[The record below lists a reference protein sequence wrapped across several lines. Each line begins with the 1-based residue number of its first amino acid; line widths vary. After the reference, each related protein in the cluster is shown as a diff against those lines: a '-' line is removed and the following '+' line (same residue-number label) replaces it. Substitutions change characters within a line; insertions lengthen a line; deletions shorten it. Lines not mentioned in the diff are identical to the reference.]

1 MNKASLVSRLSKAIG
16 AAYVVH
22 RPEDLVVY
30 ERDAFLVGRA
40 LPDVVVLPRT
50 TEEVAACV
58 RLARAA
64 GMPIV
69 ARGAGTGLNGG
80 SIPIRGGMI
89 VALTRMDR
97 IVEVD
102 AVDRTA
108 LVEAGVAN
116 AELTS
121 HVAHLGL
128 FFAPD
133 PGSQVASTIGGNI
146 GNNAG
151 GMHCLSYGVTTNHV
165 LACEVVDAD
174 GNVFWAGSAAT
185 DAPGLDLPGLL
196 CGSEGTI
203 GIVTR
208 AIVRLM
214 RRREAVRTV
223 LAIYRSFDEASRTVS
238 QIVAT
243 GILPQAMEMMDEEG
257 VRAVESQYSLGLPAD
272 GAAVLLLEVESTA
285 SAADRAMNE
294 LRAIC
299 AAHGAAEL
307 RIASNEKERHDLWKA
322 RKHFGGALGHLAPS
336 NYVQDGVVPRHQLPA
351 ILARIREIGRRHQLR
366 IANVFHAGD
375 GNLHPVILFD
385 PREPGMTEKVVR
397 AGEEIL
403 KACVD
408 AGGTVT
414 GEHGVGIEKREYL
427 GWMFDDATLN
437 VMRRLRDRLASR
449 GTMNPDKKLPIGSH
463 EPFSYATAA
472 MLGETST

>member
-1 MNKASLVSRLSKAIG
+1 MSKATLIARLSQAIG
-16 AAYVVH
+16 PAYVLH
-22 RPEDLVVY
+22 EPEDLVVY

-40 LPDVVVLPRT
+40 MPDVVVLPRT
-50 TEEVAACV
+50 TDEVAACV
-58 RLARAA
+58 RLARAE
-64 GMPIV
+64 GLPIV

-80 SIPIRGGMI
+80 SIPIRGGVI

-97 IVEVD
+97 ILEVD
-102 AVDRTA
+102 PVDRIA
-108 LVEAGVAN
+108 LVEAGVTN
-116 AELTS
+116 ADLTK
-121 HVAHLGL
+121 HVEPAGL

-174 GNVFWAGSAAT
+174 GNVFWAGSAAA

-196 CGSEGTI
+196 CGSEGTL

-208 AIVRLM
+208 AVVRLM

-223 LAIYRSFDEASRTVS
+223 LAIFRSFEDASRTVS
-238 QIVAT
+238 RIVAA

-285 SAADRAMNE
+285 GAADRAMDE
-294 LRAIC
+294 LRRIC
-299 AAHGAAEL
+299 GAHGAIEL
-307 RIASNEKERHDLWKA
+307 RTASDERERANLWKA

-336 NYVQDGVVPRHQLPA
+336 NYVQDGVVPRNRLPE
-351 ILARIREIGRRHQLR
+351 ILSQIREIGRHHGLR
-366 IANVFHAGD
+366 VANVFHAGD

-403 KACVD
+403 RACVD
-408 AGGTVT
+408 AGGTIT
-414 GEHGVGIEKREYL
+414 GEHGVGIEKREYV
-427 GWMFDDATLN
+427 GWMYDDATLGA
-437 VMRRLRDRLASR
+437 MRRVRDALAPGGS
-449 GTMNPDKKLPIGSH
+449 MNPDKKLPIGSH
-463 EPFSYATAA
+463 EPFAYATAA
-472 MLGETST
+472 MPGETST